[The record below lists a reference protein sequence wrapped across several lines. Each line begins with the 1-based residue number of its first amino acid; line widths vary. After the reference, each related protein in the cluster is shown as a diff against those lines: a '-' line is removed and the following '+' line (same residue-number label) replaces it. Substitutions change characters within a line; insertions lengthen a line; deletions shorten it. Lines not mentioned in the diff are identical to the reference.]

1 MKILH
6 TSDWH
11 LGISLG
17 RVKRTDEFKAV
28 LDWLLKVIEERKI
41 EALIIAGDIFD
52 TSIPPNSAATLYY
65 RFLTQAKQTG
75 IRTVI
80 VIAGNHDSASF
91 LEAPKSILDILD
103 CKVIGKAD
111 PENFDDEIIPLRNAE
126 GGTEAVV
133 CAVPYLRDRD
143 IRRAVSGE
151 DAKQQQDSRRS
162 GIIRHYQEVCRR
174 AAELYPGVPLIA
186 TGHFYA
192 AGGTVSKGNVIGT
205 LNEIPLSDL
214 PQEIDYLAM
223 GHLHIPQRIAG
234 KENCR
239 YSGSLLRLNFS
250 DNDTGKVVLLLDS
263 ANLAGPPEEIPV
275 PVFQKME
282 NITGE
287 IESIRTRIEQL
298 KALNESVWLRVENT
312 GEFEP
317 QLQQILQTLC
327 EDSLLEVLSCRNQK
341 VNPALRGRKR
351 SSGKKL
357 DELTP
362 EKVFLGL
369 LEESELAPE
378 RKDALLA
385 AFREAET
392 ALAETDAKAE

>member
-1 MKILH
+1 
-6 TSDWH
+6 
-11 LGISLG
+11 
-17 RVKRTDEFKAV
+17 
-28 LDWLLKVIEERKI
+28 
-41 EALIIAGDIFD
+41 
-52 TSIPPNSAATLYY
+52 
-65 RFLTQAKQTG
+65 
-75 IRTVI
+75 
-80 VIAGNHDSASF
+80 
-91 LEAPKSILDILD
+91 
-103 CKVIGKAD
+103 
-111 PENFDDEIIPLRNAE
+111 
-126 GGTEAVV
+126 
-133 CAVPYLRDRD
+133 
-143 IRRAVSGE
+143 
-151 DAKQQQDSRRS
+151 
-162 GIIRHYQEVCRR
+162 
-174 AAELYPGVPLIA
+174 
-186 TGHFYA
+186 
-192 AGGTVSKGNVIGT
+192 
-205 LNEIPLSDL
+205 
-214 PQEIDYLAM
+214 M

-263 ANLAGPPEEIPV
+263 GNLAGPPEEIPV

-282 NITGE
+282 NITGG
-287 IESIRTRIEQL
+287 IEDIHARIEQL

-317 QLQQILQTLC
+317 QLQQILQTFC